1 VRLTEPYPRAKESSS
16 PAGAYSVG
24 TKRRNGHAK
33 PGAVCGISSCS
44 DLRCLELFLVSTP
57 SSKLDLFEE
66 SIDEAILGRT
76 QPQEPSPEPIP
87 EPAPEPEKD
96 KEDK

>member
-1 VRLTEPYPRAKESSS
+1 
-16 PAGAYSVG
+16 
-24 TKRRNGHAK
+24 
-33 PGAVCGISSCS
+33 
-44 DLRCLELFLVSTP
+44 VSTP